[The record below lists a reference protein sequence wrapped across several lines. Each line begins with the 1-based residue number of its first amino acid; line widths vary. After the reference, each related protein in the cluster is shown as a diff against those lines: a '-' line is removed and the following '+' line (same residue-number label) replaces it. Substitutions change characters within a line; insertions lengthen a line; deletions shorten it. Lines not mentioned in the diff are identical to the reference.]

1 MESSTAVTTRMC
13 REVMEDTIKGEGC
26 VTSLGGE
33 ERGNEWRVEGGRRRG
48 EGEGVDQCHDVSA
61 LSV

>member
-1 MESSTAVTTRMC
+1 M
-13 REVMEDTIKGEGC
+13 G
-26 VTSLGGE
+26 
-33 ERGNEWRVEGGRRRG
+33 EGGRGEEWKGERRRSRGGGERSRGRDGGGREGGVEG